1 MGRIFTKRI
10 FRRAESSFIMNQ
22 TEPASQSNSNF
33 AGRFRSVIT
42 SGPAMLTISILFTAA
57 AIWLVLRNTEFGEV
71 MDDIARMPAWP
82 FVAAFCIMLVVTF
95 LRALRLFVIAGGGG
109 AGFWA
114 SIETILIGYFFI
126 TLLPL
131 RLGELIRIGYL
142 TRRAPMPVLSA
153 TTVVGTE
160 RAMDL
165 IGLAFIA
172 SVVLSDYAGRSIPDL
187 PVPPWFLSLAAAG
200 ALATGLALGFW
211 VKNKIGQGEARPVWA
226 RRFDELA
233 QGLSSL
239 GSVKRA
245 GAAFF
250 ISVTLWLLVA
260 LAMIVAFKS
269 VDYHPAPTDVVI
281 IMLGTCFSIALPS
294 TPGSFGTY
302 HVGFVYAAL
311 LVGIPRVYS
320 LPVAIVFHL
329 VIQLP
334 FLPLGAAVLLTG
346 GRSALAKAPQN
357 ENEKM

>member
-1 MGRIFTKRI
+1 MNHTGT
-10 FRRAESSFIMNQ
+10 APQSTNNFI
-22 TEPASQSNSNF
+22 
-33 AGRFRSVIT
+33 GRFRSAVT
-42 SGPAMLTISILFTAA
+42 SGPAMLAISIIFTIA
-57 AIWLVLRNTEFGEV
+57 AIWLVLRNTEFAEV
-71 MDDIARMPAWP
+71 MDDISQMPAWP
-82 FVAAFCIMLVVTF
+82 FVVAFCIMLIVTF
-95 LRALRLFVIAGGGG
+95 LRALRMFVIAGGVG

-114 SIETILIGYFFI
+114 SVETILIGYFFI

-172 SVVLSDYAGRSIPDL
+172 SVVLSDYAGKRIPNL
-187 PVPPWFLSLAAAG
+187 PVPPWFLSVVAAG

-211 VKNKIGQGEARPVWA
+211 VKNKIGQSEVSPAWA

-250 ISVTLWLLVA
+250 ISVAIWLFVA

-269 VDYHPAPTDVVI
+269 VDYHPAPIDVVI

-311 LVGIPRVYS
+311 LVGIPRIYS

-346 GRSALAKAPQN
+346 GRRALAKAPQHKN
-357 ENEKM
+357 GKM